1 MPVLLVADPDTA
13 GAEALAEALERE
25 GVAVTGVSDGAQA
38 LIQTVR
44 GVGYRLLSP
53 K

>member
-1 MPVLLVADPDTA
+1 VPVLLVADPDTA
-13 GAEALAEALERE
+13 GAEALAEALGRE